1 MPHKRRS
8 HSWSDLKQTG
18 NEFFKNG
25 QYGDAVSFYS
35 QAIQL
40 LEKAGKGGANQ
51 QDLSILYSNRAASY
65 LKDGNCGECVK
76 DCSVSLDLVPF
87 GFKSLLRRA
96 AAYEALERYRLAYVD
111 YKTVLQIDCNIPS
124 AHDGTNRMTKVLT
137 ETDGP
142 SWREKLPPIPTV
154 PMSVKEKLLQP
165 TAAATSPA
173 TTPTPAPAQST
184 ASKTQQNGVKEKDK
198 PVLNDAAIKKGKTL
212 KEEGNALVKKGEHKK
227 AAEKYTQS
235 LKQDPTEVTTY
246 TNRALCYIS
255 MKRYKEAVKDCS
267 DALEMDAANI
277 KALYRR
283 AQANKELKESKACM
297 EDLNSLL
304 KIEPN
309 NGAAQKLL
317 LDVQKTK

>member
-8 HSWSDLKQTG
+8 HSWSELKQTG

-40 LEKAGKGGANQ
+40 LEKAGRANQ
-51 QDLSILYSNRAASY
+51 QDLGILYSNRAASY

-87 GFKSLLRRA
+87 GIKSLLRRA

-111 YKTVLQIDCNIPS
+111 YKTVLQIDCNVPS

-137 ETDGP
+137 EMDGT

-154 PMSVKEKLLQP
+154 PLSVKEKLLQP
-165 TAAATSPA
+165 NAAAPA
-173 TTPTPAPAQST
+173 PAPAPAPTPAPT
-184 ASKTQQNGVKEKDK
+184 PASNTQQNGVKEKVK
-198 PVLNDAAIKKGKTL
+198 PVVSDAAKKKGKTL

-227 AAEKYTQS
+227 AVEKYTQS

-246 TNRALCYIS
+246 TNRALCYLS
-255 MKRYKEAVKDCS
+255 LKRYKDAVKDCS
-267 DALEMDAANI
+267 DALALDAANI

-283 AQANKELKESKACM
+283 AQANKELKESKACI
-297 EDLNSLL
+297 EDLNRLL
-304 KIEPN
+304 KVEPN
-309 NGAAQKLL
+309 NTAAEKLL
-317 LDVQKTK
+317 LEVQKTK